1 MADWCM
7 LDSISVAFGRVVQR
21 RRGAVGLSQEQLAF
35 AAGIDRSF
43 VSKIEVGKVRLGLG
57 IAKRIADAFDVPL
70 SLVVAEAE
78 AELEA
83 G

>member
-1 MADWCM
+1 M
-7 LDSISVAFGRVVQR
+7 LDAISVAFGRIVQKR
-21 RRGAVGLSQEQLAF
+21 REAAGLSQEQLAL

-57 IAKRIADAFDVPL
+57 IAKRIADAFGVPL
-70 SLVVAEAE
+70 NLVVAEAE

>member
-1 MADWCM
+1 M
-7 LDSISVAFGRVVQR
+7 LDSISVAFGQVVRSR
-21 RRGAVGLSQEQLAF
+21 REAAGLSQEQLAF
-35 AAGIDRSF
+35 TAGIDRSF

-57 IAKRIADAFDVPL
+57 IAKKIADALGVPL
-70 SLVVAEAE
+70 NLVVAEAE